1 MTQNVA
7 FGRWGKRITVWA
19 SAFVVATAAFLTG
32 ANLDAEETTGDA
44 SQNKSEANVGN
55 SGSVFHFDSSTR

>member
-44 SQNKSEANVGN
+44 SQNKS
-55 SGSVFHFDSSTR
+55 